1 MPPIFAMAFAAMAA
15 LAPVSGRAAPES
27 GLLEQV
33 RHRGAVICG
42 VAPSL
47 AGFSIPDR
55 QGRWTGFDVDLCRAV
70 AAAIF
75 DDPEKVQFVPL
86 LSKDRF
92 TALQAGEVDLLS
104 RTSTWSMAR
113 DTALGLNFT
122 GINFYGGEGFMVR
135 ATLGLTSALQLT
147 GASVCTEQGTTTE
160 LNVADFF
167 RGHGLKYE
175 IVTFQGSEETVDAYA
190 SGRCDAYAYD
200 RAGLAIQRMKL
211 AAPQEHVILPET
223 IAKEPLGPA
232 ARHGD
237 DQWFDL
243 VKWTLFAMVNAE
255 DLGVGQGN
263 AAAMRASE
271 RPDIRRLL
279 GIEGDFGEAL
289 GLDRDWAYRILR
301 DVGNYGES
309 FERNLGRDSPLRIE
323 RGQNALWTRGG
334 LHTPRR
340 SAEQGRVKP
349 GSRRN
354 GTEPEGSARD
364 EGNTA
369 GSGSS
374 GPGLAG

>member
-1 MPPIFAMAFAAMAA
+1 MFDCRTVPSLLSSRAYSAMGKARMPPLCAMAFAALAS
-15 LAPVSGRAAPES
+15 LAPVSGRAAPEG

-33 RHRGAVICG
+33 RHRGAVVCG

-55 QGRWTGFDVDLCRAV
+55 DGRWTGFDVDLCRAV

-75 DDPEKVQFVPL
+75 DDPEKVKFVPL

-92 TALQAGEVDLLS
+92 TALQTGDVDLLS

-135 ATLGLTSALQLT
+135 AKLGLNSALQLS

-175 IVTFQGSEETVDAYA
+175 IVAFKGSDETVDAYA

-211 AAPQEHVILPET
+211 SAPQEHVILPET
-223 IAKEPLGPA
+223 ISKEPLGPA
-232 ARHGD
+232 VRHGD

-255 DLGVGQGN
+255 ELGVDRGN
-263 AAAMRASE
+263 VEAMRSSE

-279 GIEGDFGEAL
+279 GIEGDFGEAM
-289 GLDRDWAYRILR
+289 GLNRDWAYRILR
-301 DVGNYGES
+301 HVGNYGES

-334 LHTPRR
+334 LQYAPPIR
-340 SAEQGRVKP
+340 
-349 GSRRN
+349 
-354 GTEPEGSARD
+354 
-364 EGNTA
+364 
-369 GSGSS
+369 
-374 GPGLAG
+374 

>member
-1 MPPIFAMAFAAMAA
+1 MPPLFAMAFAAMAM
-15 LAPVSGRAAPES
+15 LAPDSGRAAPGS
-27 GLLEQV
+27 GLLERV

-75 DDPEKVQFVPL
+75 DDPEKVTFVPL

-92 TALQAGEVDLLS
+92 TALQTGEVDLLS

-113 DTALGLNFT
+113 DTALGLHFT

-135 ATLGLTSALQLT
+135 GKLGLTSALQLN

-167 RGHGLKYE
+167 RSHGLKYE
-175 IVTFQGSEETVDAYA
+175 IVAFKGSEETVDAYA
-190 SGRCDAYAYD
+190 GGRCDAYAYD

-223 IAKEPLGPA
+223 ISKEPLGPA
-232 ARHGD
+232 VRRGD

-243 VKWTLFAMVNAE
+243 VKWTLFAMLNAE
-255 DLGVGQGN
+255 EMGVGQGN
-263 AAAMRASE
+263 VAAMRASE

-279 GIEGDFGEAL
+279 GIEGDFGGAL

-301 DVGNYGES
+301 HVGNYGES
-309 FERNLGRDSPLRIE
+309 FERNLGRDSPLKIE

-334 LHTPRR
+334 LQYAPPIR
-340 SAEQGRVKP
+340 
-349 GSRRN
+349 
-354 GTEPEGSARD
+354 
-364 EGNTA
+364 
-369 GSGSS
+369 
-374 GPGLAG
+374 

>member
-135 ATLGLTSALQLT
+135 ATLGLTLALQLT
-147 GASVCTEQGTTTE
+147 GASVC
-160 LNVADFF
+160 
-167 RGHGLKYE
+167 
-175 IVTFQGSEETVDAYA
+175 
-190 SGRCDAYAYD
+190 
-200 RAGLAIQRMKL
+200 
-211 AAPQEHVILPET
+211 
-223 IAKEPLGPA
+223 
-232 ARHGD
+232 
-237 DQWFDL
+237 
-243 VKWTLFAMVNAE
+243 
-255 DLGVGQGN
+255 
-263 AAAMRASE
+263 
-271 RPDIRRLL
+271 
-279 GIEGDFGEAL
+279 
-289 GLDRDWAYRILR
+289 
-301 DVGNYGES
+301 
-309 FERNLGRDSPLRIE
+309 
-323 RGQNALWTRGG
+323 
-334 LHTPRR
+334 
-340 SAEQGRVKP
+340 
-349 GSRRN
+349 
-354 GTEPEGSARD
+354 
-364 EGNTA
+364 
-369 GSGSS
+369 
-374 GPGLAG
+374 

>member
-1 MPPIFAMAFAAMAA
+1 MPAIFALAFAAMVAF
-15 LAPVSGRAAPES
+15 APDSGRAAPE
-27 GLLEQV
+27 GGVLEQV

-75 DDPEKVQFVPL
+75 DDPEKVKFVPL

-92 TALQAGEVDLLS
+92 TALQTGEVDLLS

-113 DTALGLNFT
+113 DTTLGLNFT

-135 ATLGLTSALQLT
+135 EKLGLNSALQLA
-147 GASVCTEQGTTTE
+147 GASVCAEQGTTTE

-175 IVTFQGSEETVDAYA
+175 IVTFKGSDETVDAYA

-211 AAPQEHVILPET
+211 VAPQEHVILPET
-223 IAKEPLGPA
+223 ISKEPLGPA
-232 ARHGD
+232 VRHGD

-255 DLGVGQGN
+255 ELGVGQGN

-271 RPDIRRLL
+271 RPDVRRLL
-279 GIEGDFGEAL
+279 GVEGDFGEAL
-289 GLDRDWAYRILR
+289 GLNRDWAYRILHH
-301 DVGNYGES
+301 VGNYGES

-334 LHTPRR
+334 LQYAPPIR
-340 SAEQGRVKP
+340 
-349 GSRRN
+349 
-354 GTEPEGSARD
+354 
-364 EGNTA
+364 
-369 GSGSS
+369 
-374 GPGLAG
+374 

>member
-1 MPPIFAMAFAAMAA
+1 MPLLVAMACAVMTA
-15 LAPVSGRAAPES
+15 LAPVDGRAAPAG
-27 GLLEQV
+27 GLLERV
-33 RHRGAVICG
+33 RQRGAVICG

-47 AGFSIPDR
+47 AGFSIPDK

-75 DDPEKVQFVPL
+75 DDPEKVTFVPL

-92 TALQAGEVDLLS
+92 TALQTGEVDLLS
-104 RTSTWSMAR
+104 RTSTWSMVR

-135 ATLGLTSALQLT
+135 ARLGLNSALQLS
-147 GASVCTEQGTTTE
+147 GASVCVEQGTTTE

-167 RGHGLKYE
+167 RGNGLKYE
-175 IVTFQGSEETVDAYA
+175 IVAFKGSQETLDAYA

-200 RAGLAIQRMKL
+200 RAGLAIQRVGL

-223 IAKEPLGPA
+223 ISKEPLGPA
-232 ARHGD
+232 VRHGD

-255 DLGVGQGN
+255 ELGVGQGN
-263 AAAMRASE
+263 LDSMRISE

-279 GIEGDFGEAL
+279 GLEGDFGEPL
-289 GLDRDWAYRILR
+289 GLNRDWAYRILR
-301 DVGNYGES
+301 HVGNYGES
-309 FERNLGRDSPLRIE
+309 FERNLGRDSPLKIE

-334 LHTPRR
+334 LHYAPPIR
-340 SAEQGRVKP
+340 
-349 GSRRN
+349 
-354 GTEPEGSARD
+354 
-364 EGNTA
+364 
-369 GSGSS
+369 
-374 GPGLAG
+374 

>member
-1 MPPIFAMAFAAMAA
+1 MLSLVVMA
-15 LAPVSGRAAPES
+15 LATVALLAPATGRAAPEG

-75 DDPEKVQFVPL
+75 DDPEKVRFVPL

-92 TALQAGEVDLLS
+92 TALQTGEVDLLS

-135 ATLGLTSALQLT
+135 RKLGLNSARELA
-147 GASVCTEQGTTTE
+147 GASVCVEQGTTTE

-167 RGHGLKYE
+167 RGQGLKYE
-175 IVTFQGSEETVDAYA
+175 IVAFKGSDETVDAYA
-190 SGRCDAYAYD
+190 SGRCDAFAYD
-200 RAGLAIQRMKL
+200 RSGLAIQRMKL
-211 AAPQEHVILPET
+211 ATREEHVILPET
-223 IAKEPLGPA
+223 ISKEPLGPA
-232 ARHGD
+232 VRHGD

-243 VKWTLFAMVNAE
+243 VKWTLFAMLNAE
-255 DLGVGQGN
+255 EMGVGQSN

-271 RPDIRRLL
+271 RPDVRRLL

-301 DVGNYGES
+301 HVGNYGES
-309 FERNLGRDSPLRIE
+309 FERNLGRDSPLKIE

-334 LHTPRR
+334 LQYAPPIR
-340 SAEQGRVKP
+340 
-349 GSRRN
+349 
-354 GTEPEGSARD
+354 
-364 EGNTA
+364 
-369 GSGSS
+369 
-374 GPGLAG
+374 

>member
-1 MPPIFAMAFAAMAA
+1 MLSLAAMA
-15 LAPVSGRAAPES
+15 LATFAIIVPASGRAAPEG

-33 RHRGAVICG
+33 RRRGAVICG

-55 QGRWTGFDVDLCRAV
+55 EGRWTGFDVDLCRAV

-75 DDPEKVQFVPL
+75 DDPEKVRFVPL

-92 TALQAGEVDLLS
+92 TALQTGEVDLLS

-135 ATLGLTSALQLT
+135 RKLGLNSALELA
-147 GASVCTEQGTTTE
+147 GASVCVEQGTTTE

-175 IVTFQGSEETVDAYA
+175 IVAFKGSEETVDAYA
-190 SGRCDAYAYD
+190 SGRCDAFAYD
-200 RAGLAIQRMKL
+200 RSGLAIQRMKL
-211 AAPQEHVILPET
+211 ATPEEHVILPET
-223 IAKEPLGPA
+223 ISKEPLGPA
-232 ARHGD
+232 VRHGD

-243 VKWTLFAMVNAE
+243 VKWTLFAMLNAE
-255 DLGVGQGN
+255 EMGVGQSN

-271 RPDIRRLL
+271 RPDVRRLL

-301 DVGNYGES
+301 HVGNYGES
-309 FERNLGRDSPLRIE
+309 FERNLGRDSPLKIE

-334 LHTPRR
+334 LQYAPPIR
-340 SAEQGRVKP
+340 
-349 GSRRN
+349 
-354 GTEPEGSARD
+354 
-364 EGNTA
+364 
-369 GSGSS
+369 
-374 GPGLAG
+374 

>member
-1 MPPIFAMAFAAMAA
+1 MPPLLAMAFAALAT
-15 LAPVSGRAAPES
+15 LAPDSGRAAPES
-27 GLLEQV
+27 GLLQQV

-47 AGFSIPDR
+47 AGFSIPDK

-75 DDPEKVQFVPL
+75 DDSEKVQFVPL

-92 TALQAGEVDLLS
+92 TALQTGEVDLLS

-113 DTALGLNFT
+113 DTALGLHFT

-135 ATLGLTSALQLT
+135 GKLGLTSALQLD

-167 RGHGLKYE
+167 RSHGLKYE
-175 IVTFQGSEETVDAYA
+175 IVAFKGSEETVDAYA

-211 AAPQEHVILPET
+211 PAPQEHVILPET
-223 IAKEPLGPA
+223 ISKEPLGPA
-232 ARHGD
+232 VRHGD

-243 VKWTLFAMVNAE
+243 VKWTLFAMLNAE
-255 DLGVGQGN
+255 EMGVGQGN
-263 AAAMRASE
+263 VAAMRTSE

-301 DVGNYGES
+301 HVGNYGES
-309 FERNLGRDSPLRIE
+309 FERNLGQDSPLKIE

-334 LHTPRR
+334 LQYAPPIR
-340 SAEQGRVKP
+340 
-349 GSRRN
+349 
-354 GTEPEGSARD
+354 
-364 EGNTA
+364 
-369 GSGSS
+369 
-374 GPGLAG
+374 